1 MLPASKPGET
11 IVPKR
16 AALYLRVS
24 TREQSTD
31 AQRAALKSVAGRAG
45 WEIVEV
51 YEDAGISGTKGRDKR
66 PAFDQMLKDA
76 TRRCFDIV
84 AAWALDRLGRS
95 LQHLVPTLA
104 ELKAAGVNL
113 YLHQQAIDT
122 TTPSGKAFY
131 GMLGVFAEFE
141 RDMIAARVQAGI
153 DRARA
158 KGKRMGRP
166 SVDTA
171 TAAAV
176 RASLAAGVSIRK
188 AAALHRVG
196 ISTVQR
202 LKTAPGAP

>member
-1 MLPASKPGET
+1 MMPVSEPGEPT
-11 IVPKR
+11 MPKR

-31 AQRAALKSVAGRAG
+31 AQRAELKAVTARAG
-45 WEIVEV
+45 WQVVEI

-66 PAFDQMLKDA
+66 PAFDRMLKDA
-76 TRRCFDIV
+76 TRRRFDIV

-104 ELKAAGVNL
+104 ELKAAGVDL

-153 DRARA
+153 DRAKA
-158 KGKRMGRP
+158 NGKRLGRP
-166 SVDTA
+166 RTEEEI
-171 TAAAV
+171 AAAV
-176 RASLAAGVSIRK
+176 RASLDAGVSIRK
-188 AAALHRVG
+188 TAALYGVG

-202 LKTAPGAP
+202 LKAASA